1 MRVIERI
8 EGYYETHEAPF
19 GVVYRWHPAQLLAKC
34 GCGKRL
40 TLTRFTAVCLGC
52 GANHAAV
59 VREELTEHRSE
70 EQTLHP
76 WHHAGERE
84 EFGLPY

>member
-8 EGYYETHEAPF
+8 EGYYETQEAPF
-19 GVVYRWHPAQLLAKC
+19 GVVYRWHPTHLLLEC

-40 TLTRFTAVCLGC
+40 TLTRFTITCLGC

-59 VREELTEHRSE
+59 VREELAEHRLE
-70 EQTLHP
+70 EQPLHP
-76 WHHAGERE
+76 WHHVGERE
-84 EFGLPY
+84 GFGLPY

>member
-8 EGYYETHEAPF
+8 EGYYETQEAPF
-19 GVVYRWHPAQLLAKC
+19 GVVYRWHPAHFLAEC
-34 GCGKRL
+34 ECGKRL
-40 TLTRFTAVCLGC
+40 TLTRFTAACPRC
-52 GANHAAV
+52 GANHTAI

-76 WHHAGERE
+76 WRHTGERE
-84 EFGLPY
+84 GFGLPY